1 MTADGAP
8 DATSTTHAGGRQVTL
23 LQILALFA
31 RIGLT
36 SFGGGLSAWIFR
48 EVVDRRGWLSE
59 EELLGGL
66 TLCQIIPGPNVV
78 NLSIY
83 IGQRLRGARGA
94 AVAVCAL
101 LLPPLV
107 VVVLMAATLNG
118 FRDVAWLHNLL
129 EGVAA
134 GAIGL
139 TVSVGYRSAR
149 RATESNRWAPV
160 LVAAVFLAV
169 GVLRWPMLPVVI
181 GLAPIAVLLA
191 RRRR

>member
-1 MTADGAP
+1 MTDEMPGSTGTGAD
-8 DATSTTHAGGRQVTL
+8 TGRQVTL
-23 LQILALFA
+23 LQILGLFA
-31 RIGLT
+31 RIGFT

-83 IGQRLRGARGA
+83 IGQRLRGAAGA
-94 AVAVCAL
+94 ATAVCAL
-101 LLPPLV
+101 LLPPMV
-107 VVVLMAATLNG
+107 VVVLMAATLHG
-118 FRDVAWLHNLL
+118 FRDIVWLHNLL

-139 TVSVGYRSAR
+139 TISVGYRSAR
-149 RATESNRWAPV
+149 RATENNRWAPV
-160 LVAAVFLAV
+160 LCLGVFLTV

-181 GLAPIAVLLA
+181 CVAPVAVLLA